1 MENIKIEV
9 KGQNYIVVVAE
20 TARWGKNE
28 VMFEGNTFNQCF
40 KYIKRELGMEETAE
54 LHLNSYLIYEDYTD
68 REGRTFPV
76 EMWVM

>member
-9 KGQNYIVVVAE
+9 IRDNYIVVKA
-20 TARWGKNE
+20 TTKRFGKNE
-28 VMFEGNTFNQCF
+28 IMFEGNTFNQCF
-40 KYIKRELGMEETAE
+40 KYIKRELGMKETDE